1 MKLHF
6 LPTLRAKF
14 ALNHSN
20 AQEALD
26 ILRVA
31 APYELGLP
39 ALGFYNWPNLYPVY
53 VRGEAYLA
61 AHALWV
67 VQQLREAWAYKQP
80 HRFLLFDRDSKFGAD
95 VVPAVRDIG
104 SQPIRTAF
112 RSPWQNGVA
121 ERWVGSWRLAPK
133 GFGCIG
139 NGRAEFVMADRLC
152 RAKSKT

>member
-112 RSPWQNGVA
+112 RR
-121 ERWVGSWRLAPK
+121 ER
-133 GFGCIG
+133 C
-139 NGRAEFVMADRLC
+139 C
-152 RAKSKT
+152 RALGWKLPTGRRIGEAFASRVLLTLFQRDRIFGRDS